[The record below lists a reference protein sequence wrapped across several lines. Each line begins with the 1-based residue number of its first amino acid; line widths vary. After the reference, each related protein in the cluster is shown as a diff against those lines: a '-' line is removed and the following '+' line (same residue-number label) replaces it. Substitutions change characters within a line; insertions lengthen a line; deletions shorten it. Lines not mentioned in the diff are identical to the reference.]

1 MSSTSEPLAL
11 PATKAR
17 SNRDAKVIGL
27 VAVAHFMSHVH
38 GMLLPPILGQVKEAF
53 GVSYTQVA
61 LAITVFNI
69 ASALLQTPTGFLV
82 DRIGARAMLTG
93 GLILSG
99 AAITAAA
106 LLPGYWFFIIAY
118 GLMGVANTVYHPA
131 DYSILSAA
139 IDGKKIGKAF
149 SIHTFAGYLGFGVT
163 PALVLGTAALWG
175 WHGAFLFVAGL
186 TFAVAILLIVAGSVL
201 PRVVRKPLGPA
212 KPAPSRSE
220 AKVGLGLLLSP
231 PILRNLLFFFCLAM
245 ASGGIQTFTVVGM
258 AAIHGTPASVANVA
272 LSGFLLFSAGG
283 VLLGGIIA
291 DRTPHHEKVAALG
304 FACTSTMA
312 ILMAWVNMPAALLI
326 SVMSLGGI
334 IADRTPHHEKV
345 AALGFA
351 CTSTMAILMAWV
363 NMPAALLIGVMS
375 LGGLLNGII
384 QPSRDMMVRAVTPA
398 GSFGKV
404 FGFVTTGFNFGG
416 VVSPLLYAWLMDR
429 GEPRAIFM
437 IVVAF
442 IFLALVT
449 VLTRAKPQAKAAWTH

>member
-11 PATKAR
+11 PATKVR
-17 SNRDAKVIGL
+17 WNRDAKVIGL

-82 DRIGARAMLTG
+82 DRIGARMMLTG

-99 AAITAAA
+99 GAITAAA

-149 SIHTFAGYLGFGVT
+149 SVHTFAGYLGFGVT
-163 PALVLGTAALWG
+163 PAMVLGTAALWG
-175 WHGAFLFVAGL
+175 WHGAFLFAAGL

-201 PRVVRKPLGPA
+201 PRAVRKPAGPA
-212 KPAPSRSE
+212 KAAPSRSA
-220 AKVGLGLLLSP
+220 AKVGLDLLLSP

-245 ASGGIQTFTVVGM
+245 ANGGIQTFTVVGM
-258 AAIHGTPASVANVA
+258 GAIHGTPASVANVA

-291 DRTPHHEKVAALG
+291 DRTPHHERVAA
-304 FACTSTMA
+304 
-312 ILMAWVNMPAALLI
+312 I
-326 SVMSLGGI
+326 
-334 IADRTPHHEKV
+334 
-345 AALGFA
+345 GFA

-416 VVSPLLYAWLMDR
+416 VISPLLYAWLMDR

-449 VLTRAKPQAKAAWTH
+449 AITRAKPQAKAAWTH

>member
-11 PATKAR
+11 PATKAGW
-17 SNRDAKVIGL
+17 SRDAKVIAL

-53 GVSYTQVA
+53 GVSYTQIA
-61 LAITVFNI
+61 LAITAFNI
-69 ASALLQTPTGFLV
+69 ASALLQTPAGFLV
-82 DRIGARAMLTG
+82 DRIGPRLMLTG
-93 GLILSG
+93 GLIVSS

-106 LLPGYWFFIIAY
+106 LLPGYWFFVIAY

-163 PALVLGTAALWG
+163 PAMVLACAAIWD
-175 WHGAFLFVAGL
+175 WRGAFLFAAGL
-186 TFAVAILLIVAGSVL
+186 TFAVAMLLIVAGSVL
-201 PRVVRKPLGPA
+201 PRVVRKPMGPSKA
-212 KPAPSRSE
+212 E

-245 ASGGIQTFTVVGM
+245 ANGGIQTFTVVGM
-258 AAIHGTPASVANVA
+258 GAIHGTSASVANVA
-272 LSGFLLFSAGG
+272 LSGFLLFSAAG

-291 DRTPHHEKVAALG
+291 DRTPHHERVAA
-304 FACTSTMA
+304 
-312 ILMAWVNMPAALLI
+312 I
-326 SVMSLGGI
+326 
-334 IADRTPHHEKV
+334 
-345 AALGFA
+345 GFA

-416 VVSPLLYAWLMDR
+416 MISPLLYAWLLDR

-449 VLTRAKPQAKAAWTH
+449 AVTRAKPQAKAAWTP

>member
-11 PATKAR
+11 PAAKAGW
-17 SNRDAKVIGL
+17 NREAKVISL

-82 DRIGARAMLTG
+82 DRIGPRFMLTG
-93 GLILSG
+93 GLILSA
-99 AAITAAA
+99 AAIAAAA

-131 DYSILSAA
+131 DYSILSATV
-139 IDGKKIGKAF
+139 DGKKIGKAF

-163 PALVLGTAALWG
+163 PAMVLGTAALWG

-201 PRVVRKPLGPA
+201 PRVVRKPMGPSKA
-212 KPAPSRSE
+212 E

-245 ASGGIQTFTVVGM
+245 ANGGIQTFTVVGM
-258 AAIHGTPASVANVA
+258 GAIHGTPASVANVA

-291 DRTPHHEKVAALG
+291 DRTPHHE
-304 FACTSTMA
+304 
-312 ILMAWVNMPAALLI
+312 
-326 SVMSLGGI
+326 
-334 IADRTPHHEKV
+334 RV

-416 VVSPLLYAWLMDR
+416 VISPLLYAWLMDR

-442 IFLALVT
+442 IFLALLT
-449 VLTRAKPQAKAAWTH
+449 VVTRAKPQATAAWTP